1 MFQFSLINDAFIL
14 FPLTGWKLELY
25 KCSDPA
31 CKYTTAKKSQLDSH
45 MRSHAGVRPHVCG
58 ICGRR
63 FLEKSHLVRHE
74 RIHFNERPFKC
85 DECDYA
91 STRRD
96 KLKEHKTRHHGA
108 NASAKSPYKPRP
120 HKGSSSK
127 TSTSGSGEQISQQ
140 VPNPPPQPQQQ
151 PQNVVFAKKTATQQS
166 NQQVLHFPLLPTV
179 SFYFIFDNSYIY
191 ILNIYI

>member
-1 MFQFSLINDAFIL
+1 
-14 FPLTGWKLELY
+14 
-25 KCSDPA
+25 
-31 CKYTTAKKSQLDSH
+31 

-85 DECDYA
+85 EECDYA

-120 HKGSSSK
+120 HKGK
-127 TSTSGSGEQISQQ
+127 AAAAAAAAAASGNGGDGNSNG
-140 VPNPPPQPQQQ
+140 
-151 PQNVVFAKKTATQQS
+151 QNNNIVYAKKSNAGQNSTQARIS
-166 NQQVLHFPLLPTV
+166 I
-179 SFYFIFDNSYIY
+179 FIP
-191 ILNIYI
+191 

>member
-1 MFQFSLINDAFIL
+1 
-14 FPLTGWKLELY
+14 
-25 KCSDPA
+25 
-31 CKYTTAKKSQLDSH
+31 

-85 DECDYA
+85 EECDYA

-120 HKGSSSK
+120 HKGK
-127 TSTSGSGEQISQQ
+127 AAAAAAGEQG
-140 VPNPPPQPQQQ
+140 
-151 PQNVVFAKKTATQQS
+151 QNAVFAKKS
-166 NQQVLHFPLLPTV
+166 NANHNASQVFLIAHWSGL
-179 SFYFIFDNSYIY
+179 
-191 ILNIYI
+191 